1 MSLRVFP
8 SAAIRTRSA
17 KTAQVAVVSVTVLSL
32 IHIGPAGAAGP
43 RTQAT
48 GSQPVQTVPVV
59 AVPAGDALPNPVP
72 VTPVDPNAAVASE
85 AVTAPAPTTTT
96 IPKNRILVLK
106 GRGFGHGRGLGQWGA
121 FGYAKDFGWNYRKIL
136 DHYYGGTVSGQ
147 VSPKSA
153 IGVRLSASDEKAL
166 TVFQPKGRL
175 FTAPEGQEGF
185 TMPPGLAGSQPATV
199 IDVNAVVPVVGAPI
213 PVANQTGT
221 LGPTTPVAG
230 TLPGV
235 TPITPVT
242 PPLLTAGPAAIK
254 IELVKGGFRV
264 SDGPNCAGPWSVRPG
279 LLNTSNV
286 TLTAGPTEAEASPD
300 DPENMLQICTGKQ
313 RRVYRGDLLAV
324 DAKPGQRTVNIV
336 GLDAYLRGVVP
347 REIAASWSDKAH
359 EAVKAQAV
367 AARSYAAAE
376 KRSGFSNTCDT
387 ISCQVYNGRGIYEG
401 TKFISYEDVRT
412 DRAVAETA
420 NEVRVNPKT
429 GAPVRT
435 EFSASTGGHTAPGDF
450 PPVEDKGDATSANPN
465 ASWTV
470 RLAATRFEA
479 NHKNLGAL
487 IGAKVTKRDGYG
499 NGGGRVLE
507 MQLNYT
513 GGSRK
518 VTGRDMM
525 GAYGL
530 RSSWFDAQVVAEGS
544 ETPIESLDPNSAL
557 TGDAGGA
564 VSAAVTVAPSVPG
577 TPRVKAPA
585 SGASSGAG
593 KKVSKR
599 AKASPAT
606 TIAVVVAIA
615 GTPVNTVVG
624 GVAAGAPTTA
634 VKPVKVTKRTRKQK
648 QK

>member
-1 MSLRVFP
+1 M
-8 SAAIRTRSA
+8 
-17 KTAQVAVVSVTVLSL
+17 
-32 IHIGPAGAAGP
+32 
-43 RTQAT
+43 
-48 GSQPVQTVPVV
+48 
-59 AVPAGDALPNPVP
+59 
-72 VTPVDPNAAVASE
+72 
-85 AVTAPAPTTTT
+85 
-96 IPKNRILVLK
+96 
-106 GRGFGHGRGLGQWGA
+106 
-121 FGYAKDFGWNYRKIL
+121 
-136 DHYYGGTVSGQ
+136 
-147 VSPKSA
+147 
-153 IGVRLSASDEKAL
+153 
-166 TVFQPKGRL
+166 
-175 FTAPEGQEGF
+175 
-185 TMPPGLAGSQPATV
+185 
-199 IDVNAVVPVVGAPI
+199 
-213 PVANQTGT
+213 
-221 LGPTTPVAG
+221 
-230 TLPGV
+230 
-235 TPITPVT
+235 
-242 PPLLTAGPAAIK
+242 
-254 IELVKGGFRV
+254 
-264 SDGPNCAGPWSVRPG
+264 
-279 LLNTSNV
+279 
-286 TLTAGPTEAEASPD
+286 TLTAGPTDAEASPD

-347 REIAASWSDKAH
+347 REIAASWSDRAH

-401 TKFISYEDVRT
+401 TKFISYEDTRT

-479 NHKNLGAL
+479 KHQKLGAL
-487 IGAKVTKRDGYG
+487 IGAKVTKRDGFG

-513 GGSRK
+513 GGSRN

-544 ETPIESLDPNSAL
+544 ETPIESIDPNSAL

-564 VSAAVTVAPSVPG
+564 VSAAVTVPPAALG
-577 TPRVKAPA
+577 TPRSKAPL
-585 SGASSGAG
+585 SGEA

-599 AKASPAT
+599 TKVSPAT

-615 GTPVNTVVG
+615 GAPVNTVAG
-624 GVAAGAPTTA
+624 GGAAGAPTTA
-634 VKPVKVTKRTRKQK
+634 VKPANGAKPKRKQT
-648 QK
+648 

>member
-8 SAAIRTRSA
+8 SAAIRTKLA
-17 KTAQVAVVSVTVLSL
+17 IPAVCAVASSVVLSL
-32 IHIGPAGAAGP
+32 SAIAQPAFAAGV
-43 RTQAT
+43 RAQAPQ
-48 GSQPVQTVPVV
+48 SNLFNQAVQTVPVV
-59 AVPAGDALPNPVP
+59 PAGDAAANTVP
-72 VTPVDPNAAVASE
+72 VVPVDPATGTPVPPASE
-85 AVTAPAPTTTT
+85 AVTTPAPTTTT

-121 FGYAKDFGWNYRKIL
+121 FGYAKDSGWSYRKIL
-136 DHYYGGTVSGQ
+136 DHYYGGTVAGQ

-153 IGVRLSASDEKAL
+153 IGVRLIAQDDKAL
-166 TVFQPKGRL
+166 TVYQPKGRL

-185 TMPPGLAGSQPATV
+185 TMPPGLAGAQPV
-199 IDVNAVVPVVGAPI
+199 AVVDINAPVPAPGTPIPVVGSPDPAT
-213 PVANQTGT
+213 AN
-221 LGPTTPVAG
+221 TPAATV
-230 TLPGV
+230 P
-235 TPITPVT
+235 PVT

-279 LLNTSNV
+279 LLITTVV
-286 TLTAGPTEAEASPD
+286 TLTAGPIDPAASPK
-300 DPENMLQICTGKQ
+300 DPENMLQICAGKQ
-313 RRVYRGDLLAV
+313 RKVYRGDLLAV
-324 DAKPGQRTVNIV
+324 DAKPSQRTVNVI
-336 GLDAYLRGVVP
+336 GLEAYLRGVVP

-401 TKFISYEDVRT
+401 TKFTSYEDPRT
-412 DRAVAETA
+412 DRAIAETA
-420 NEVRVNPKT
+420 HEVRVNPKT
-429 GAPVRT
+429 GAPIRT

-470 RLAATRFEA
+470 RLAASRFEA
-479 NHKNLGAL
+479 KHQKLGLL
-487 IGAKVTKRDGYG
+487 IGAKVTKRDGFG
-499 NGGGRVLE
+499 AGGGRVLQL
-507 MQLNYT
+507 QLNYT
-513 GGSRK
+513 NGSRT
-518 VTGRDMM
+518 VTGTDMM

-564 VSAAVTVAPSVPG
+564 VSAAVTVPPTTPGASPRTKAPS
-577 TPRVKAPA
+577 
-585 SGASSGAG
+585 AG
-593 KKVSKR
+593 SAKKDTKR
-599 AKASPAT
+599 AKANPAT

-615 GTPVNTVVG
+615 GAPVNTVAG
-624 GVAAGAPTTA
+624 GGSVGAPTTTTK
-634 VKPVKVTKRTRKQK
+634 KPKR
-648 QK
+648 

>member
-8 SAAIRTRSA
+8 SAAIRMMSA
-17 KTAQVAVVSVTVLSL
+17 PTSLLVVASCTVLSL
-32 IHIGPAGAAGP
+32 IVAEQPALATGVRA
-43 RTQAT
+43 QAT
-48 GSQPVQTVPVV
+48 TAPGQTVPVV
-59 AVPAGDALPNPVP
+59 PVVPVVPAGDAVNNTVP
-72 VTPVDPNAAVASE
+72 VLPVVPVDPNAAPVPASE
-85 AVTAPAPTTTT
+85 AVTVPGPSTTT

-121 FGYAKDFGWNYRKIL
+121 FGYAKDLGWNYRKIL
-136 DHYYGGTVSGQ
+136 DHYYGGTVAGQ

-153 IGVRLSASDEKAL
+153 IGVRLTASDDKAL
-166 TVFQPKGRL
+166 TVYQPKGRL

-185 TMPPGLAGSQPATV
+185 TMPPGLAGAQPASIV
-199 IDVNAVVPVVGAPI
+199 DVNAPTPAAGAPI
-213 PVANQTGT
+213 PVANQ
-221 LGPTTPVAG
+221 LGPTTPPVG
-230 TLPGV
+230 TVPQA
-235 TPITPVT
+235 T

-264 SDGPNCAGPWSVRPG
+264 SDGPNCTGPWSVRPG
-279 LLNTSNV
+279 LLNTTNV
-286 TLTAGPTEAEASPD
+286 TLTAGPTDGEASPD
-300 DPENMLQICTGKQ
+300 DPETMLQICTGKQ

-324 DAKPGQRTVNIV
+324 DAKPGQRAVNIV

-387 ISCQVYNGRGIYEG
+387 ISCQVYNGRGVYEG

-420 NEVRVNPKT
+420 NEVRVNPKS

-450 PPVEDKGDATSANPN
+450 PPVEDKGDATAANPN

-470 RLAATRFEA
+470 KLAASRFEA
-479 NHKNLGAL
+479 KHAKLGSL
-487 IGAKVTKRDGYG
+487 IGAKVTKRDGFG
-499 NGGGRVLE
+499 NGGGRVLQL
-507 MQLNYT
+507 QLNYT
-513 GGSRK
+513 AGSRT
-518 VTGRDMM
+518 VTGTDMM

-564 VSAAVTVAPSVPG
+564 VSAAVTVPPTTPG
-577 TPRVKAPA
+577 GGTRAK
-585 SGASSGAG
+585 ASSTGAT

-599 AKASPAT
+599 NKANPAT

-615 GTPVNTVVG
+615 GTPVNTVAG
-624 GVAAGAPTTA
+624 GGAVGAPTTA
-634 VKPVKVTKRTRKQK
+634 VPVAKQAKSTKPRRKKR
-648 QK
+648 